1 MLLSLIGRFKLSGF
15 HTQMPDSQRPVA
27 GTYKY
32 TFVLLGTDGLM
43 LDFMQMIASG
53 IAVGST
59 YALMGIAMVIIYKTS
74 EVPNFAQGEM
84 ALISSFFAFMLL
96 DQYGLPYHLAF
107 LAALIF
113 SILLG
118 FFLEFSILRRAKEPN
133 ILGLIVI
140 TIGIEMILLGLV
152 SWKFGAD
159 PKSMPFPISPWDSF
173 AIGEVFISQ
182 LELLT
187 LVVALIIMVVLFVLL
202 RYSKLGVAMKAT
214 QQNKLAARIMGIR
227 TNRIM
232 MVTWGISSFVGC
244 VAGLLIAPTTMQ
256 PFMMWDPL
264 LKGFA
269 AAVMGGMTSLPGAV
283 VAAYLLGIIENLFG
297 GYVSIE
303 FKSAVAFA
311 IIVLVLCIKPSGLF
325 ARHYVKKV

>member
-1 MLLSLIGRFKLSGF
+1 M
-15 HTQMPDSQRPVA
+15 
-27 GTYKY
+27 
-32 TFVLLGTDGLM
+32 
-43 LDFMQMIASG
+43 
-53 IAVGST
+53 
-59 YALMGIAMVIIYKTS
+59 
-74 EVPNFAQGEM
+74 
-84 ALISSFFAFMLL
+84 
-96 DQYGLPYHLAF
+96 
-107 LAALIF
+107 
-113 SILLG
+113 
-118 FFLEFSILRRAKEPN
+118 
-133 ILGLIVI
+133 
-140 TIGIEMILLGLV
+140 
-152 SWKFGAD
+152 
-159 PKSMPFPISPWDSF
+159 
-173 AIGEVFISQ
+173 
-182 LELLT
+182 
-187 LVVALIIMVVLFVLL
+187 LVVALVIMVILFVFL

-214 QQNKLAARIMGIR
+214 QQNNTAARIMGIR

-232 MVTWGISSFVGC
+232 MITWGISSFVGC

>member
-1 MLLSLIGRFKLSGF
+1 MIDLLQTIVSG
-15 HTQMPDSQRPVA
+15 VA
-27 GTYKY
+27 
-32 TFVLLGTDGLM
+32 
-43 LDFMQMIASG
+43 A
-53 IAVGST
+53 GSS
-59 YALMGIAMVIIYKTS
+59 YALMGVAMVIIYKTS

-84 ALISSFFAFMLL
+84 ALICAYLAFMLL
-96 DQYGLPYHLAF
+96 DQHGYPYHIAFPVAF
-107 LAALIF
+107 LF

-118 FFLEFSILRRAKEPN
+118 FLLEFAILRRAKEPN

-140 TIGIEMILLGLV
+140 TIGIEMVLLGLV

-159 PKSMPFPISPWDSF
+159 PQTMSFPFSPWDSLVM
-173 AIGEVFISQ
+173 GDVFISY

-187 LVVALIIMVVLFVLL
+187 LIAALLIMIVLFLFF
-202 RYSKLGVAMKAT
+202 RFSKLGVAMKAT
-214 QQNKLAARIMGIR
+214 QQNQMAARIMGIR

-232 MVTWGISSFVGC
+232 MITWGVSSLVGC
-244 VAGLLIAPTTMQ
+244 VAGILISPITMQ

-283 VAAYLLGIIENLFG
+283 FGAYLLGITENLFG

-303 FKSAVAFA
+303 FKSSVAFA
-311 IIVLVLCIKPSGLF
+311 IIVLVLCIRPSGLF